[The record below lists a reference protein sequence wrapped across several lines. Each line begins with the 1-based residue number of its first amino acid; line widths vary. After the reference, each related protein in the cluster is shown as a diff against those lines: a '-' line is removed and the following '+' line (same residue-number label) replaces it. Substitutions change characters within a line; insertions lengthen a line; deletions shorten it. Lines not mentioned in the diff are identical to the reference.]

1 MPKEAQIRKKVVE
14 ILEKEGWIVW
24 YPPKVKYKQNDIF
37 GIIDLLAI
45 KGKKQKNIQITTISN
60 VSARRKKIINFI
72 EKSKVELPVEIWAWN
87 QKKKIFK
94 KEKIHIKI
102 KNLLIKK

>member
-14 ILEKEGWIVW
+14 ILEKENWIVW
-24 YPPKVKYKQNDIF
+24 YPSKVKYKQNDIF

-45 KGKKQKNIQITTISN
+45 KGKKKKNIQITTVSN
-60 VSARRKKIINFI
+60 ISARRKKIVCFI
-72 EKSKVELPVEIWAWN
+72 KKAKVELLVEIWAWN

-94 KEKIHIKI
+94 KEKIDIKI
-102 KNLLIKK
+102 KKTT

>member
-14 ILEKEGWIVW
+14 ILEKENWIVW
-24 YPPKVKYKQNDIF
+24 YPSKVKYKQNDIF

-45 KGKKQKNIQITTISN
+45 KGKKKKNIQITTISN
-60 VSARRKKIINFI
+60 ISARRKKIINFI
-72 EKSKVELPVEIWAWN
+72 KKSKVELPVEIWAWN

-94 KEKIHIKI
+94 KEKINIKI
-102 KNLLIKK
+102 KRVDK

>member
-14 ILEKEGWIVW
+14 ILEKESWIVW

-60 VSARRKKIINFI
+60 ISARRKKIINFI
-72 EKSKVELPVEIWAWN
+72 KKSKVELPVEIWAWN

-94 KEKIHIKI
+94 KEKIDIKI

>member
-14 ILEKEGWIVW
+14 ILEKENWIVW
-24 YPPKVKYKQNDIF
+24 YPSKVKYKQNDIF

-45 KGKKQKNIQITTISN
+45 KGKKKKNIQITTISN
-60 VSARRKKIINFI
+60 ISARRKKIINFV
-72 EKSKVELPVEIWAWN
+72 KKCKVELPVEIWAWN

-94 KEKIHIKI
+94 KEKIDIKI
-102 KNLLIKK
+102 KRVDK